1 MIFKKIQYFLI
12 LVLLFSF
19 KSHLIA
25 NENKIIIKIQNKI
38 ITSFEIKNK
47 INTSLI
53 LRDLEINQ
61 ANINKMKRIA
71 LNELIDLRIKQ
82 IEIEKVES
90 INLEKIDISNQLK
103 SISSGDIDKLKNKFL
118 VNNLDLDLFLKEIK
132 LQVAWQKIIF
142 SVYKSKVKI
151 DKTEINLEVQKIVEK
166 NIGFNEYKL
175 SEIELNYNNN
185 SEIEE
190 KILEVKRNFKEFGF
204 KKTIAQLSIAQSAIN
219 KGDLG
224 WVSENALSKNIFSKL
239 ENLEINKLSEPII
252 TPKKIL
258 FLIINEKRKANKIE
272 IDPNKLKL
280 DIENKRRNELF
291 NLYAKSHLSKLKNNS
306 LIEYK

>member
-38 ITSFEIKNK
+38 ITSLEIKNK

-166 NIGFNEYKL
+166 NIGYNEYKL

-258 FLIINEKRKANKIE
+258 FLIINEKRKVNKIE

>member
-25 NENKIIIKIQNKI
+25 DENKIIIKIQNKI

-61 ANINKMKRIA
+61 TNINKMKRIA

-118 VNNLDLDLFLKEIK
+118 VNNLDLDLFLNEIK

-142 SVYKSKVKI
+142 SVYNSKVKI

-204 KKTIAQLSIAQSAIN
+204 KKTIAQLSIAESAIN
-219 KGDLG
+219 KGELG
-224 WVSENALSKNIFSKL
+224 WVSENALSKNIFNKL

-258 FLIINEKRKANKIE
+258 FLVINEKRKANKIE

-291 NLYAKSHLSKLKNNS
+291 NLYSKSHLSKLKNNS